1 MHVFSEG
8 SLPAANRDDCFAA
21 LLRTNAGFLL
31 TVGRVGYHHMGN
43 LGPQRA
49 SINPPTDLVFLRQH
63 ERAECI
69 VALLNERGVGNRT
82 VDCHYLALFDANE
95 SRAAWRGICDFAS
108 RSPDVEELTSA
119 IVAPLSTS
127 LWGGDPFAVVG
138 GRARVRIGLQLRG
151 RFDQMS
157 DQFGIV
163 GLTVGRL
170 SKDLPTMGKVRL
182 AIDGWINDDRADG
195 LVLNGQED
203 AVLQMQY
210 GDSTG
215 YHGADCTYQ
224 LL

>member
-82 VDCHYLALFDANE
+82 VDCQYLALFDANQ
-95 SRAAWRGICDFAS
+95 SRAAWRGICNFAS
-108 RSPDVEELTSA
+108 RSPDVEDLTSA
-119 IVAPLSTS
+119 IVAPLSAS
-127 LWGGDPFAVVG
+127 RWGGDPFAIVG
-138 GRARVRIGLQLRG
+138 GRARVRIGLELRD
-151 RFDQMS
+151 RFDEMQS
-157 DQFGIV
+157 QFGIV

-170 SKDLPTMGKVRL
+170 SQGDTVGQVRL
-182 AIDGWINDDRADG
+182 AIEGWINDGQADG
-195 LVLNGQED
+195 LMLKNQKD

-210 GDSTG
+210 GDGTG